1 MIFIFATLKTFKFL
15 KFTMRNL
22 HFKNMII
29 ESLQNE
35 KIKNLN
41 RLITD
46 NRFRKKS
53 GVFVVEGKQEN
64 ERALQ
69 FGFENVEF
77 FICESIFG
85 INHPD
90 GKIHF
95 VSSQVYEKL
104 AYRGTSEGIIGIYKA
119 KEFDLKNYQPKDNAS
134 VIVVESVEKPGNLG
148 AILRSCEAF
157 GIDAL
162 IVTDSRVDFYN
173 PNVLRSSVGCFFGM
187 NVFSATNEET
197 LSFLQENSF
206 KIYTT
211 YMDETAED
219 LYKKNFNEKSALF
232 FGTEHSGLSDFWLH
246 KGENIL
252 IPMSGT
258 IDSLNL
264 SNAVAISCYEILRQ
278 KLTK

>member
-1 MIFIFATLKTFKFL
+1 
-15 KFTMRNL
+15 
-22 HFKNMII
+22 MII

-69 FGFENVEF
+69 FGFENIEF
-77 FICESIFG
+77 YICENIFG
-85 INHPD
+85 INHPK
-90 GKIHF
+90 GKIYF

-104 AYRGTSEGIIGIYKA
+104 AYRGSSEGIIGIYKT
-119 KEFDLKNYQPKDNAS
+119 KEFNLNEFSPKENAS
-134 VIVVESVEKPGNLG
+134 IIVVESVEKPGNLG

-162 IVTDSRVDFYN
+162 IVTDTKVDFYN

-187 NVFSATNEET
+187 NVFSASNEET
-197 LSFLQENSF
+197 LAFLQKNNF

-211 YMDETAED
+211 FMDESAED
-219 LYKKNFNEKSALF
+219 LYKKNFTEKSALF
-232 FGTEHSGLSDFWLH
+232 FGTEHSGLSDFWLN

-264 SNAVAISCYEILRQ
+264 SNAVAIACYEILRQ
-278 KLTK
+278 KLEK

>member
-1 MIFIFATLKTFKFL
+1 
-15 KFTMRNL
+15 
-22 HFKNMII
+22 MII

-77 FICESIFG
+77 YICEPIFG
-85 INHPD
+85 INHPE

-95 VSSQVYEKL
+95 VSSQVYEKI
-104 AYRGTSEGIIGIYKA
+104 AYRGSSEGIIGIYKT

-187 NVFSATNEET
+187 NIFSATNEET
-197 LSFLQENSF
+197 LAFLQKNRF

-211 YMDETAED
+211 FMDAA
-219 LYKKNFNEKSALF
+219 YKLLERN
-232 FGTEHSGLSDFWLH
+232 
-246 KGENIL
+246 
-252 IPMSGT
+252 
-258 IDSLNL
+258 
-264 SNAVAISCYEILRQ
+264 Q
-278 KLTK
+278 

>member
-1 MIFIFATLKTFKFL
+1 MT
-15 KFTMRNL
+15 
-22 HFKNMII
+22 I

-53 GVFVVEGKQEN
+53 GIFVVEGKQEN

-69 FGFENVEF
+69 FGFENIEF
-77 FICESIFG
+77 FICEPIFG
-85 INHPD
+85 INHPE
-90 GKIHF
+90 GKKHF
-95 VSSQVYEKL
+95 VSAQVYEKL
-104 AYRGTSEGIIGIYKA
+104 AYRGSSEGIIGIYKA
-119 KEFDLKNYQPKDNAS
+119 KEFNLNEFSPKENAS
-134 VIVVESVEKPGNLG
+134 IIVVESVEKPGNLG

-162 IVTDSRVDFYN
+162 IVTDTKVDFYN

-187 NVFSATNEET
+187 NVFTASNEET
-197 LSFLQENSF
+197 LAFLQKNNF

-211 YMDETAED
+211 FMDESAED
-219 LYKKNFNEKSALF
+219 LYKKNFTEKSALF
-232 FGTEHSGLSDFWLH
+232 FGTEHSGLSDFWLN

-264 SNAVAISCYEILRQ
+264 SNAVAIACYEILRQ
-278 KLTK
+278 KLNK

>member
-1 MIFIFATLKTFKFL
+1 
-15 KFTMRNL
+15 
-22 HFKNMII
+22 MII

-53 GVFVVEGKQEN
+53 GIFVVEGKQEN

-69 FGFENVEF
+69 FGFENIEF
-77 FICESIFG
+77 YICENIFG
-85 INHPD
+85 INHPE

-104 AYRGTSEGIIGIYKA
+104 AYRGSSEGIIGIYKT
-119 KEFDLKNYQPKDNAS
+119 KEFNLNEFSPEENAS

-162 IVTDSRVDFYN
+162 IVTDTKVDFYN

-187 NVFSATNEET
+187 NVFSASNEET
-197 LSFLQENSF
+197 LAFLQKNNF

-211 YMDETAED
+211 FMDESAED
-219 LYKKNFNEKSALF
+219 LYQKKFTEKSALF
-232 FGTEHSGLSDFWLH
+232 FGTEHSGLSDFWLN

-264 SNAVAISCYEILRQ
+264 SNAVAIACYEILRQ
-278 KLTK
+278 KLNK

>member
-1 MIFIFATLKTFKFL
+1 
-15 KFTMRNL
+15 
-22 HFKNMII
+22 MII

-53 GVFVVEGKQEN
+53 GIFVVEGKQEN

-69 FGFENVEF
+69 FGFENIEF
-77 FICESIFG
+77 YICENIFG
-85 INHPD
+85 INHPE

-104 AYRGTSEGIIGIYKA
+104 AYRGSSEGIIGIYKT
-119 KEFDLKNYQPKDNAS
+119 KEFNLNEFSPEENAS

-162 IVTDSRVDFYN
+162 IVTDTKVDFYN

-187 NVFSATNEET
+187 NVFSASNEET
-197 LSFLQENSF
+197 LAFLQKNNF

-211 YMDETAED
+211 FMDESAED
-219 LYKKNFNEKSALF
+219 LFKKNFSEKSALF
-232 FGTEHSGLSDFWLH
+232 FGTEHSGLSDFWLN

-252 IPMSGT
+252 IPMAGT

-264 SNAVAISCYEILRQ
+264 SNAVAIACYEILRQ
-278 KLTK
+278 KINK

>member
-1 MIFIFATLKTFKFL
+1 MT
-15 KFTMRNL
+15 
-22 HFKNMII
+22 I

-41 RLITD
+41 RIITD

-69 FGFENVEF
+69 FGFENIEF
-77 FICESIFG
+77 YICENIFG
-85 INHPD
+85 INHPE

-104 AYRGTSEGIIGIYKA
+104 AYRGSSEGIIGIYKT
-119 KEFDLKNYQPKDNAS
+119 KEFNLNEFSPKENAS
-134 VIVVESVEKPGNLG
+134 IIVVESVEKPGNLG

-162 IVTDSRVDFYN
+162 IVTDTKVDFYN

-187 NVFSATNEET
+187 NVFSASNEET
-197 LSFLQENSF
+197 LAFLQKNNF

-211 YMDETAED
+211 FMDESAED
-219 LYKKNFNEKSALF
+219 LYKKNFTEKSALF
-232 FGTEHSGLSDFWLH
+232 FGTEHSGLSDFWLN

-264 SNAVAISCYEILRQ
+264 SNAVAIACYEILRQ
-278 KLTK
+278 KLNK

>member
-1 MIFIFATLKTFKFL
+1 
-15 KFTMRNL
+15 
-22 HFKNMII
+22 MII

-35 KIKNLN
+35 KIKNLT

-53 GVFVVEGKQEN
+53 GVFVVEGQQEN

-69 FGFENVEF
+69 FGFENIEF
-77 FICESIFG
+77 FICEPIFG
-85 INHPD
+85 INHPE
-90 GKIHF
+90 GKKHF
-95 VSSQVYEKL
+95 VSAQVYEKL
-104 AYRGTSEGIIGIYKA
+104 AYRGSSEGIIGIYKT
-119 KEFDLKNYQPKDNAS
+119 KEFNLNEFSPEENAS

-162 IVTDSRVDFYN
+162 IVTDTKVDFYN

-187 NVFSATNEET
+187 NVFSASNEET
-197 LSFLQENSF
+197 LAFLQKNQF
-206 KIYTT
+206 KIFTT
-211 YMDETAED
+211 FMDESAED
-219 LYKKNFNEKSALF
+219 LYKKNFTEKSALF
-232 FGTEHSGLSDFWLH
+232 FGTEHSGLSDFWLN

-264 SNAVAISCYEILRQ
+264 SNAVAIACYEILRQ
-278 KLTK
+278 KLNK

>member
-1 MIFIFATLKTFKFL
+1 MT
-15 KFTMRNL
+15 
-22 HFKNMII
+22 I

-69 FGFENVEF
+69 FGFENIEF
-77 FICESIFG
+77 YICENIFG
-85 INHPD
+85 INHPE
-90 GKIHF
+90 GKIYF

-104 AYRGTSEGIIGIYKA
+104 AYRGSSEGIIGIYKT
-119 KEFDLKNYQPKDNAS
+119 KEFNLNEFSPEENAS

-162 IVTDSRVDFYN
+162 IVTDTKVDFYN

-187 NVFSATNEET
+187 NVFSASNEET
-197 LSFLQENSF
+197 LAFLQKNNF

-211 YMDETAED
+211 FMDESAED
-219 LYKKNFNEKSALF
+219 LYQKNFTEKSALF
-232 FGTEHSGLSDFWLH
+232 FGTEHSGLSDFWLN

-252 IPMSGT
+252 IPMAGT

-264 SNAVAISCYEILRQ
+264 SNAVAIACYEILRQ
-278 KLTK
+278 KLNK